1 MRVSDHIVRESPM
14 EQPKRELWVMGLGER
29 KERGALVCSYLAEV
43 GYWARTADL
52 SELEERKPLGV
63 VLDVSPHSADG
74 WGILL
79 TLKCHPQ
86 WRRIP
91 ILPVFLSER
100 GKVGGVFPVAGFFT
114 TPIDSD
120 HLEERLTVLGL
131 TRDVEDYHL
140 QALVA
145 TRRGDELL
153 GRGLER
159 IGFEVV
165 NAYTGHEAIALAMT
179 GHPYLAFA
187 SLMLPDMGAFEL
199 LHAFDTNPQTRNIP
213 LFVLIK
219 GEMKEGERLAM
230 SREIEHLVRKKE
242 LSREEF
248 LACFRR
254 R

>member
-1 MRVSDHIVRESPM
+1 M

-43 GYWARTADL
+43 GYFGRTADIG
-52 SELEERKPLGV
+52 ELAQGKPLGIV
-63 VLDVSPHSADG
+63 MDVSPHADDG
-74 WGILL
+74 WGKILSI
-79 TLKCHPQ
+79 KSHPE
-86 WRRIP
+86 WRKIP
-91 ILPVFLSER
+91 ILPVFLSEK

-114 TPIDSD
+114 TPIDTD

-140 QALVA
+140 QALVV
-145 TRRGDELL
+145 TRRGDEVLA
-153 GRGLER
+153 RGLER

-179 GHPYLAFA
+179 GHPYLGFA
-187 SLMLPDMGAFEL
+187 ALMLPDMGAFEL
-199 LHAFDTNPQTRNIP
+199 LHHFDANPQTRNIP

-219 GEMKEGERLAM
+219 GDMKEGERLAM
-230 SREIEHLVRKKE
+230 SREIEHLVRKRE